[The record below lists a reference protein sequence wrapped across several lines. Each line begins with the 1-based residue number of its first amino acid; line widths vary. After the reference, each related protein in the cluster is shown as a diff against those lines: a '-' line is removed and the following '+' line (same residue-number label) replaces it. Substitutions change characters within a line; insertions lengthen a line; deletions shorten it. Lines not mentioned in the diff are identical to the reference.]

1 MLNFREWRV
10 VVGRPVIWLL
20 KMCREEPIT
29 DSTRVTKE
37 WIRRDYTRKDF
48 LRKSQKVDMG

>member
-1 MLNFREWRV
+1 M

-20 KMCREEPIT
+20 KKCREEPIT
-29 DSTRVTKE
+29 DSSRVTKE